1 MHTTPS
7 ATPAASPSAAPLNSI
22 VTGLHH
28 VGHVVHDIGAAREV
42 YRRLGFRTPPAAF
55 PALPPEPGAPPR
67 AFGAGNT
74 HADLRSGFVELVTV
88 LDAGADLPE
97 GAQAHELAAEPEQL
111 AHLTRA
117 VEEASGRIR
126 GALERFEGLHILA
139 FEAGDIDSAAAGLTA
154 AGIAHGGVSRLQRP
168 VESAEGT
175 VMEAA
180 AFLELDT
187 ARNTPEGRLAM
198 AEAVGARTVA
208 HPNGAFALVEAV
220 MAVPDDEVERYARR
234 YGAYTDRTA
243 RGSGTGL
250 VIDLGRSRLVLV
262 GASDLGSAAPGA
274 EVPALPGLAA
284 YGVAV
289 ADLDAT
295 ETHLRTHGMPF
306 ERVRDGLVVPAE
318 AALGTAVVF
327 RSSGTEN

>member
-1 MHTTPS
+1 MSTAPFPS
-7 ATPAASPSAAPLNSI
+7 SPAPTEPPRRS

-42 YRRLGFRTPPAAF
+42 YRRLGFRTPPATF

-74 HADLRSGFVELVTV
+74 RADLRRGFVELVTV
-88 LDAGADLPE
+88 LDAGAALPQ
-97 GAQAHELAAEPEQL
+97 GARAHTLEAEPEQL
-111 AHLTRA
+111 ARLTRA
-117 VEEASGRIR
+117 VEEASGRVR

-139 FEAGDIDSAAAGLTA
+139 FEAGDIESAAAELSA
-154 AGIAHGGVSRLQRP
+154 AGVAHGGVNRLQRP

-175 VMEAA
+175 VMEPA

-187 ARNTPEGRLAM
+187 AQNTPEGRLAV
-198 AEAVGARTVA
+198 AEAVGARSVA

-220 MAVPDDEVERYARR
+220 LAVPGEEVERYARR
-234 YGAYTDRTA
+234 YAAYTGRTA
-243 RGSGTGL
+243 RDPGTGL
-250 VIDLGRSRLVLV
+250 VLGLGASRLVLV
-262 GASDLGSAAPGA
+262 GASDLESVVPGA
-274 EVPALPGLAA
+274 GVPALPGLAA

-289 ADLDAT
+289 ADPDLT
-295 ETHLRTHGMPF
+295 EAHLRTHGVPF
-306 ERVRDGLVVPAE
+306 ERIRDGLVVPAE

-327 RSSGTEN
+327 RRTGTEN